1 MYRAGYFD
9 VIVIGAGHAGCEAA
23 HASSKLGVK
32 TALITL
38 NLLTIAEM
46 SCNPAIGGIAK
57 GHLVREIDAVGGIQ
71 GIVADETG
79 IQFRL
84 LNRRKGPA
92 VRSPRT
98 QSDKALYRKIMR
110 EKLEKSEN
118 LSLLQGEVIEIKVE
132 KRKVKGI
139 LTEDGRFYEAKCVV
153 ITTGTF
159 LNGLIH
165 IGDKKIPAGRAGEK
179 PSILL
184 AENLKKLGYEIGRLK
199 TGTPARVDKK
209 SINFKNLTKQS
220 PDKIPTFFSFLTEKI
235 NLPQIDCYIT
245 YTNEKIHEIIRK
257 NIHRSPLFSGEI
269 TGIGP
274 RYCPSIEDKI
284 TKFPHHER
292 HQIFIEPEG
301 LNTDEIYLNGF
312 SSSMPLDVQY
322 EIHKLLPGL
331 ENVHI
336 IRPAYAIEYD
346 FIPPTQLEK
355 TLESK
360 LIEGLFHAGQI
371 NGTSGYEEAAAQ
383 GIIAGINAAL
393 KVKNEKPFTVGRETG
408 YIGVLID
415 DLTTM
420 GVDEPYRM
428 FTSRAELR
436 LLFRIENADER
447 FTPLGRKI
455 GLVDSE
461 RWEKFL
467 KKYSN
472 LNELKK
478 FISEKNI
485 KKEELNLIG
494 NLKKYENLFKKSK
507 KLYQILKAPQSS
519 IFDFQ
524 KIIEASGLKTN
535 RFLLEQLE
543 NDIKYEGYIKLQ
555 IEDQKR
561 IKKLKSEKIPENID
575 YDKINSL
582 SNEMKERLKK
592 FKPKNFDEL
601 RRMKGITP
609 AAISVIHTYIKMKRK
624 DGK

>member
-1 MYRAGYFD
+1 MYYSGYFD

-23 HASSKLGVK
+23 YASAKLGVK

-46 SCNPAIGGIAK
+46 SCNPAIGGISK
-57 GHLVREIDAVGGIQ
+57 GHLVREIDALGGIQ

-110 EKLEKSEN
+110 EKLEKTDN
-118 LSLLQGEVIEIKVE
+118 LNLLQGEVIEIKVE
-132 KRKVKGI
+132 KGKAKGI
-139 LTEDGRFYEAKCVV
+139 LTEDGRFYEAKCII

-165 IGDKKIPAGRAGEK
+165 IGEKKIPAGRAGEK

-184 AENLKKLGYEIGRLK
+184 AKNLRKLGYEIKRLK

-209 SINFKNLTKQS
+209 SINFKNLSKQS
-220 PDKIPTFFSFLTEKI
+220 PDETPTFFSFLTEKI

-274 RYCPSIEDKI
+274 RYCPSIEDKVI
-284 TKFPHHER
+284 KFPQHDR

-322 EIHKLLPGL
+322 EIHKYLPGL

-346 FIPPTQLEK
+346 FIPPTQLK
-355 TLESK
+355 NTLESK

-393 KVKNEKPFTVGRETG
+393 KVKKEEPFTVGREKG

-447 FTPLGRKI
+447 FTPSGRKI
-455 GLVDSE
+455 GLVKDN

-467 KKYSN
+467 EKYSK
-472 LNELKK
+472 LKELKK
-478 FISEKNI
+478 FVREKKINKTHINLIKNSEKY
-485 KKEELNLIG
+485 EELLTQG
-494 NLKKYENLFKKSK
+494 K
-507 KLYQILKAPQSS
+507 KLYQLLKTPQSN
-519 IFDFQ
+519 IFDFI
-524 KIIEASGLKTN
+524 KIFESSGLKIN
-535 RFLLEQLE
+535 EYILEQLE

-555 IEDQKR
+555 LKDQEKIE
-561 IKKLKSEKIPENID
+561 KLKSEKIPENID
-575 YDKINSL
+575 YNKITSL
-582 SNEMKERLKK
+582 SNEMKERLIKHR
-592 FKPKNFDEL
+592 PKNFDEL
-601 RRMKGITP
+601 KRINGITP
-609 AAISVIHTYIKMKRK
+609 AAVSVIHTYIKMNKK
-624 DGK
+624 NGK

>member
-1 MYRAGYFD
+1 MYNSGYFD

-23 HASSKLGVK
+23 HASAKLGVK

-57 GHLVREIDAVGGIQ
+57 GHLVREVDALGGIQ

-84 LNRRKGPA
+84 LNKRKGPA

-110 EKLEKSEN
+110 EKLEGIEN
-118 LSLLQGEVIEIKVE
+118 LDLIQGEIIEIIVE
-132 KRKVKGI
+132 KSKVKGV
-139 LTEDGRFYEAKCVV
+139 LTEDGRFYECKCV
-153 ITTGTF
+153 ILTTGTF

-165 IGDKKIPAGRAGEK
+165 IGEKKIPAGRAGEK

-184 AENLKKLGYEIGRLK
+184 AENLKALGYEIKRLK
-199 TGTPARVDKK
+199 TGTPARVDKR
-209 SINFKNLTKQS
+209 SINFNKLERQS
-220 PDKIPTFFSFLTEKI
+220 PDEIPTFFSFLTEKRK
-235 NLPQIDCYIT
+235 LPQIDCYIT

-257 NIHRSPLFSGEI
+257 NRTRSPLFSGEI
-269 TGIGP
+269 KGIGP

-284 TKFPHHER
+284 IKFPHHER
-292 HQIFIEPEG
+292 HQIFVEPEG
-301 LNTDEIYLNGF
+301 LSTNEIYLNGF

-346 FIPPTQLEK
+346 FLPPTQLKE

-393 KVKNEKPFTVGRETG
+393 KVKGEGEFLVGREMG
-408 YIGVLID
+408 YMGVLVN
-415 DLTTM
+415 DLITM

-436 LLFRIENADER
+436 LLFRIDNADER

-455 GLVDSE
+455 GLVDNT

-467 KKYSN
+467 KKYETLRKLKRFVREKKIDKEEEKLIENFDKYEKLLKKGRNLSTLIKRPEAKILDFKKIFEKSN
-472 LNELKK
+472 L
-478 FISEKNI
+478 
-485 KKEELNLIG
+485 
-494 NLKKYENLFKKSK
+494 
-507 KLYQILKAPQSS
+507 
-519 IFDFQ
+519 
-524 KIIEASGLKTN
+524 KITEY
-535 RFLLEQLE
+535 LLEQLE
-543 NDIKYEGYIKLQ
+543 SDIKYEGYIKLQ
-555 IEDQKR
+555 MEDREKL
-561 IKKLKSEKIPENID
+561 KKLKNEKIPENID
-575 YDKINSL
+575 YDKIESL

-592 FKPKNFDEL
+592 FKPKNFEEL
-601 RRMKGITP
+601 KRMKGITP
-609 AAISVIHTYIKMKRK
+609 AAISIIYTYIKLFKK
-624 DGK
+624 NGK